1 MARIKGI
8 KMSMKYIREKYHIP
22 VKRGMLVCW
31 QGHLARI
38 TSASNHVRIRFVE
51 PKGVWGAR
59 TVYVHPTDDM
69 AYMLPWQQWLYTDVS
84 DKTLAACKEYSE
96 HREKEEKR
104 ISRKEDV
111 KKGDTVKLRMN
122 GEIGLINRAEIPEWK
137 IGLEYKVYCEN
148 QYNSECVDLLSN
160 SFLEIIRI
168 HKSRLVLV
176 RKAEFQDGEV

>member
-1 MARIKGI
+1 
-8 KMSMKYIREKYHIP
+8 MSMKYIRDTYNVP

-31 QGHLARI
+31 QGHLAKVA
-38 TSASNHVRIRFVE
+38 SASNYVRIRFVD
-51 PKGVWGAR
+51 PNGVWGAR
-59 TVYVHPTDDM
+59 TLYVHPTDDM
-69 AYMLPWQQWLYTDVS
+69 AYMLPCQQWLYTDVS

-96 HREKEEKR
+96 QREKEEKR

-111 KKGDTVKLRMN
+111 KKGDTVRLRLD
-122 GEIGLINRAEIPEWK
+122 GEIGRINRAEIPEWK

-176 RKAEFQDGEV
+176 SKAGDQDG